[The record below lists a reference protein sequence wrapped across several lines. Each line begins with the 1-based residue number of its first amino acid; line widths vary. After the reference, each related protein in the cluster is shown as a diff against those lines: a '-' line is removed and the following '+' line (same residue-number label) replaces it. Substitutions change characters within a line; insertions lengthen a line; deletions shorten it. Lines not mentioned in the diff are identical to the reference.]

1 MNRSFTLVLGVVLCA
16 LGGPIGC
23 SGDGAD
29 DGSGDGG
36 DTTSEVVGDASGTAD
51 TTGGGASEP
60 DGGGT
65 TGTSPDADNSSGLG
79 TEADA
84 GATSDSGSG
93 NCTPACVGQS
103 CGDDGC
109 GGSCGECADGDT
121 CNAMG
126 ACEGPSCTSNSDCV
140 AGLVCKD
147 GECMAAPCEE
157 DADCPFE
164 QLCQQGACSVN
175 PNVCSG
181 NLEGELQPFGGACCY
196 TTPTHPNN
204 PNCIWSA
211 EGYTSDCMDNQ
222 CETSI
227 CSGGSSGRYCSK
239 GCTFYDDSVNNDTGE
254 PGTDGVV
261 DPLQPDDC
269 VAGFPA
275 DGPFGTNYRCVNLR
289 SPDKDPY
296 GLCRPGTTF
305 RKCLGDSDCP
315 DGEAC
320 NVLYI
325 MGESEKRC
333 MTRVKDGGAGGDAC
347 NTDPAA
353 GEVNYCGGP
362 FCFGFGC
369 VDTCGEEDD
378 CATDVCVDGLCAKD
392 SDFCVTNADCSATTC
407 DEMTPYSD
415 SDFTEDFCLSKNCT
429 VIGECGDPDWFCRP
443 YWNGASAVEDVALD
457 PSCRRIEE
465 GSVGYGEACGYEDD
479 GSGLPPCAWYYGC
492 FDGVCTGPC
501 TSDDDCSDGLACI
514 RGTEWSIDVDD
525 DDVVDTYVDVDV
537 CMPWPQNGGTT
548 VCETD
553 ADCASGEH
561 CEYRIVSE
569 LSEDGSKTWGAE
581 FVCREDYED
590 QVEFGEI
597 CGTGIGE
604 CASDLCLVPSGSTT
618 DNSMCTTYCESASD
632 CPETFEF
639 DGVFW
644 KSICL
649 SFNVGHNGT
658 PDPIDDIYVPYCW
671 RASSFGSLAP
681 CTEDRKCDAAK
692 DYCDAIAIAGNP
704 DEAVTVE
711 HLCRDANYGLD
722 TLPTKEVG
730 EPCSSWQECKGR
742 TCLADGD
749 GGGYCSELC
758 TTDAGCQNP
767 DSPYTL
773 KCTTETLIARPDDT
787 LSGKTQRCRLAATC
801 LVCESDDDC
810 GGDYV
815 CINMGGLGESA
826 DMRCG
831 EPCMPS
837 QGCDDPDASECTQHI
852 TSVGQPTD
860 SHACMPVSCN

>member
-1 MNRSFTLVLGVVLCA
+1 MSGLN
-16 LGGPIGC
+16 GC
-23 SGDGAD
+23 SSDTGAE
-29 DGSGDGG
+29 GSGNDPDSQSASAQDTAGGNGITTEPGG
-36 DTTSEVVGDASGTAD
+36 DTTDGPGAQDATSTPPDNPQPESDAGPSTGDAQ
-51 TTGGGASEP
+51 GG
-60 DGGGT
+60 
-65 TGTSPDADNSSGLG
+65 
-79 TEADA
+79 
-84 GATSDSGSG
+84 
-93 NCTPACVGQS
+93 CTPACVGKS

-109 GGSCGECADGDT
+109 GGSCGTCPDGDT

-126 ACEGPSCTSNSDCV
+126 ACEGPSCVVNSDCV
-140 AGLVCKD
+140 AGEVCQE
-147 GECMAAPCEE
+147 GQCMAAPCDTDE
-157 DADCPFE
+157 DCPFE
-164 QLCQQGACSVN
+164 QLCQQGSCQVN

-181 NLEGELQPFGGACCY
+181 NVEGELQPFGGSCCY
-196 TTPTHPNN
+196 TTSTHPNN
-204 PNCIWSA
+204 PNCIWTA
-211 EGYTSDCMDNQ
+211 DDYTGDCMDSQ

-269 VAGFPA
+269 VGGFPA

-315 DGEAC
+315 EGEAC

-333 MTRVKDGGAGGDAC
+333 MTRVKDGGTGGDAC

-369 VDTCGEEDD
+369 VDTCGVEDD
-378 CATDVCVDGLCAKD
+378 CATDQCVDGLCTKD
-392 SDFCVTNADCSATTC
+392 SAFCVTNADCSATTC

-415 SDFTEDFCLSKNCT
+415 SDFTADFCFSKNCT
-429 VIGECGDPDWFCRP
+429 TIGECNDPDWFCRP
-443 YWNGASAVEDVALD
+443 YWNGASSVDEVALD

-465 GSVGYGEACGYEDD
+465 GSVGYGEACGYDND

-492 FDGVCTGPC
+492 FDGVCAGPC
-501 TSDDDCSDGLACI
+501 NSDEDCGDDLACI

-525 DDVVDTYVDVDV
+525 DDVTDTYVDVDV

-553 ADCASGEH
+553 ADCAAGEH
-561 CEYRIVSE
+561 CEYRVVSE

-597 CGTGIGE
+597 CGSGIGE

-658 PDPIDDIYVPYCW
+658 ADPIDDIYIPYCW

-681 CTEDRKCDAAK
+681 CTENRQCESSK

-704 DEAVTVE
+704 DEAVVVE
-711 HLCRDANYGLD
+711 HLCRDASYGLD
-722 TLPTKEVG
+722 SLPTKAVG
-730 EPCSSWQECKGR
+730 EPCSTWQECRGR
-742 TCLADGD
+742 ACLADGS

-758 TTDAGCQNP
+758 ATDSDCQNP
-767 DSPYTL
+767 DSPYAL
-773 KCTTETLIARPDDT
+773 KCTTETLIARPEDA
-787 LSGKTQRCRLAATC
+787 LSGKTKRCRIAETC
-801 LVCESDDDC
+801 LVCESDEDC

-815 CINMGGLGESA
+815 CINMGGLGDSA

-852 TSVGQPTD
+852 TNVGQPTD
-860 SHACMPVSCN
+860 IHACMPVSCE